1 MFPRKVLLTALLC
14 PPLLTAVATNAQAEN
29 PAQFNACVAQL
40 KSTARDQGIS
50 EIVVERDLA
59 NVNYVERVI
68 ELDRRQPEFTEG
80 FATYFERRVT
90 EDRIVRGRKLLDEHR
105 TLLNRVSKEFGVPPQ
120 YLVAFWGLETNFGGF
135 FGKMPVL
142 DSLATLACDER
153 RSAYFT
159 GELVNALKIIDEGS
173 ISAERMQGSWAG
185 AMGHTQFMPSVFL
198 RYAIDY
204 DGDGKRDLWGSL
216 PDALAS
222 AANFLR
228 GIGWRNEERWGR
240 EVKLPSNFSF
250 DNTGLGTKL
259 SLRQWHDL
267 GVRQA
272 NGSALPRIDMQASL
286 LVPSGYQGPAFLVY
300 ENFHVI
306 MRWNRAE
313 AYALAVGHL
322 ADRINGAGKLSRDPV
337 QSPRLSREQVIQ
349 LQQALNELGF
359 QAGEADGVLG
369 PGTRAAI
376 SRYQKSTGKIAD
388 GFPGKAL
395 LAQFGVITE

>member
-1 MFPRKVLLTALLC
+1 MLSRKLLLSTLIYPSLIAVFP
-14 PPLLTAVATNAQAEN
+14 ATAQAEN
-29 PAQFNACVAQL
+29 PAEFATCVEQL
-40 KSTARDQGIS
+40 KSTALQQGIS
-50 EIVVERDLA
+50 NTVVERDLA
-59 NVNYVERVI
+59 AVNYVERVI
-68 ELDRRQPEFTEG
+68 ELDRRQPEFSES

-90 EDRIVRGRKLLDEHR
+90 EDRIVRGRELLAEHR
-105 TLLNRVSKEFGVPPQ
+105 SLLNRVSKEFGVPPQ

-142 DSLATLACDER
+142 DSLATLACDQR
-153 RSAYFT
+153 RSEYFT
-159 GELVNALKIIDEGS
+159 GELINALKIIDEGS
-173 ISAERMQGSWAG
+173 ITASRMQGSWAG

-204 DGDGKRDLWGSL
+204 DGDDKRDLWGSL

-228 GIGWRNEERWGR
+228 GIGWRKEERWGR
-240 EVKLPSNFSF
+240 EVKLPNGFAF
-250 DNTGLGTKL
+250 ENAGLGQTL
-259 SLRQWHDL
+259 SLSQWSKL

-272 NGSALPRIDMQASL
+272 NGSALPRVDMKASL
-286 LVPSGYQGPAFLVY
+286 LVPSGHQGPAFLVY

-322 ADRINGAGKLSRDPV
+322 ADRINGAGKLSREPV
-337 QSPRLSREQVIQ
+337 QSPRLNRDQVMQ
-349 LQQALNELGF
+349 LQQALNEQGF
-359 QAGEADGVLG
+359 AAGNADGVLG

-376 SRYQKSTGKIAD
+376 SRYQKSNGQIAD
-388 GFPGKAL
+388 GFPGKEL
-395 LAQFGVITE
+395 LEQFGVVTE